1 MEGLRH
7 LNLKRT
13 GETEIPKGLEEW
25 LSMKIDQWAAEE
37 ENTQFRPT
45 CSPRQ
50 PRSRASR
57 FSLAR
62 IISAAACITLMA
74 GLITLWPKHRTN
86 KAQQDTF
93 DDPEL
98 ARKEVIKAFQLM
110 EYSLNI
116 GREHLE
122 LAEDITNESMNTLDN
137 ALETL
142 KTLE

>member
-1 MEGLRH
+1 MKYLDLE
-7 LNLKRT
+7 RT
-13 GETEIPKGLEEW
+13 AEVHIPEGLEER

-57 FSLAR
+57 FSFAR
-62 IISAAACITLMA
+62 IISAAACITLIA
-74 GLITLWPKHRTN
+74 GFISLWPEYRTN

-93 DDPEL
+93 DDPKL
-98 ARKEVIKAFQLM
+98 AREEVLKAFQLM
-110 EYSLNI
+110 EYSLNV

-122 LAEDITNESMNTLDN
+122 HAEEITNKSNNTLYN

-142 KTLE
+142 KTLQ

>member
-13 GETEIPKGLEEW
+13 GETEIPKGLEES

-37 ENTQFRPT
+37 GNTRFRPT
-45 CSPRQ
+45 CSPGQ

-57 FSLAR
+57 FSFAR

-74 GLITLWPKHRTN
+74 GLITLWPKYRTN

-110 EYSLNI
+110 EYSMNI
-116 GREHLE
+116 GREQLE
-122 LAEDITNESMNTLDN
+122 LAEDVTNESMNVLNN

>member
-13 GETEIPKGLEEW
+13 GETEIPKGLEER

-37 ENTQFRPT
+37 GNTRFRPT
-45 CSPRQ
+45 CSPGL

-57 FSLAR
+57 FSFAR

-74 GLITLWPKHRTN
+74 GLITLWPKYRTN

-116 GREHLE
+116 GREQLE
-122 LAEDITNESMNTLDN
+122 LAEDVTNESMNVLNN

>member
-1 MEGLRH
+1 
-7 LNLKRT
+7 
-13 GETEIPKGLEEW
+13 
-25 LSMKIDQWAAEE
+25 
-37 ENTQFRPT
+37 
-45 CSPRQ
+45 
-50 PRSRASR
+50 
-57 FSLAR
+57 
-62 IISAAACITLMA
+62 MA
-74 GLITLWPKHRTN
+74 GLITLWPKHRIN

-116 GREHLE
+116 GREHLK